1 MLRREDTT
9 DQPRLRVETL
19 RSVADADV
27 SKIFPAMRKT
37 GIDTELR
44 P

>member
-27 SKIFPAMRKT
+27 FVILPARRKT
-37 GIDTELR
+37 GLETELR